1 MSSKSALGGE
11 ARPSPDGA
19 LGPPCSAPDTSTGFL
34 ESGSGDLDPSSMSDL
49 FKNNAS
55 LSSE

>member
-1 MSSKSALGGE
+1 MSSKSALGGKPDAVPTVPGTALLAPE
-11 ARPSPDGA
+11 A
-19 LGPPCSAPDTSTGFL
+19 STAFL
-34 ESGSGDLDPSSMSDL
+34 ESGSADLDPSSVSNL